1 MASTSLN
8 KLSAAK
14 LGTVFGVEMAGV
26 GPEVTGVGAW
36 ALFFSL
42 SYRVIEL
49 LGFCRCCCCFLL
61 P

>member
-8 KLSAAK
+8 KLSAVK
-14 LGTVFGVEMAGV
+14 LGTVFGVEMVGV
-26 GPEVTGVGAW
+26 GPDVTGVGAW

-42 SYRVIEL
+42 GYI
-49 LGFCRCCCCFLL
+49 LGFCRCCCFLL